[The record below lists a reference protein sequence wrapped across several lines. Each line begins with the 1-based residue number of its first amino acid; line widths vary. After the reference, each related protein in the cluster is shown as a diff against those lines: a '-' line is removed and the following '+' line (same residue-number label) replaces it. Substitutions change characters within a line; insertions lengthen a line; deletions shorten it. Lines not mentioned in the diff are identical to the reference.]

1 MLLLLEGFQ
10 LNLLDPSG
18 KILALF
24 HVFNGSG
31 DLFGLISH
39 SGLCDTGIFRNN
51 SALCAILAY
60 LGLHHEFFIL
70 LSDRILQN

>member
-1 MLLLLEGFQ
+1 MLLLLERFQ

-18 KILALF
+18 KILALL
-24 HVFNGSG
+24 HVLDGSG
-31 DLFGLISH
+31 DLLGLIGH
-39 SGLCDTGIFRNN
+39 SGLCDTCIFRNN
-51 SALCAILAY
+51 CALCAIFAY